1 MQISLPPDLEQF
13 VAQLVESGTFTSA
26 EEVVWVGLR
35 LLQDR
40 EELRKIRTEEL
51 RKIVATGIEQ
61 LDRGEAIDGDEVFKR
76 LHEKIRKDSGVSP

>member
-1 MQISLPPDLEQF
+1 MHISLPPDLEQF

-40 EELRKIRTEEL
+40 EEVRRIRTEEL
-51 RKIVATGIEQ
+51 RKMVATGIEQ
-61 LDRGEAIDGDEVFKR
+61 LDRGEGIDGDEVFKR
-76 LHEKIRKDSGVSP
+76 LHEKIRKDSGESP